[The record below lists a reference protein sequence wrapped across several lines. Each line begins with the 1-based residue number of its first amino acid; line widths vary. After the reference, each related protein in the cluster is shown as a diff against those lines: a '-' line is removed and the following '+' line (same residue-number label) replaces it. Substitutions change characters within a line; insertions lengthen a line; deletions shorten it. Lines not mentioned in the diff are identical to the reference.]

1 VLTAMP
7 DQMIGTVNNISTT
20 ATIGRAI
27 GTTANVFTF
36 GITNNTDPEIQVEVY
51 WGYTKL

>member
-7 DQMIGTVNNISTT
+7 DQIIGTVNNISTT

-27 GTTANVFTF
+27 GNTANVFTF

>member
-7 DQMIGTVNNISTT
+7 DQIIGTVNNISTT

-27 GTTANVFTF
+27 GNTANVFTF
-36 GITNNTDPEIQVEVY
+36 GITNNTNPPTQVDVN